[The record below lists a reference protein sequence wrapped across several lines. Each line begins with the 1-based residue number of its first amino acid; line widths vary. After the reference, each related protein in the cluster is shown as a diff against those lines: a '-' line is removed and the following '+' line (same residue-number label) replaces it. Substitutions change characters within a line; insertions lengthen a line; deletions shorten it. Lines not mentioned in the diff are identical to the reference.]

1 MTYRSTLVA
10 MFAIGS
16 STGCMVGDM
25 TPLDVGPSAVDAPDI
40 PADVF
45 VTLKPPVDAHA
56 ELCANDNM
64 DPNFPNDA
72 DRITKMF
79 CQDLVAGGSIPNV
92 TGLADLQALLGLTFA
107 DRTAS
112 GGNGTGGNPGFAI
125 LGHSSALTAR
135 KVSSITPTA
144 FVFTPLPP
152 DGTKPSGYVF
162 LAYDPGE
169 QFVEVASHNPTGDD
183 VNLYIVLFDKACTT
197 APGGCTPTDLL
208 TPALTQGWSNVR
220 VYESSTALNNTIADC
235 RQCHAPHDADPLM
248 LRMQENTPPFTHWFS
263 TQTDG
268 GQALLADFHAAHG
281 TSEDYGPIPAA
292 LVDKSDPAL
301 MAKTISGDGFGT
313 QPNAFDSAAI
323 EAEVVATCPTQ
334 PAQNVPRGWSQ
345 TWSNAYTAAEGGQ
358 FIAAPYH
365 DVKVT
370 DPDKLAKMTE
380 AYAAWRAGK
389 TATIPDI
396 RDVFLDAGLRD
407 MGFAPTAG
415 ADGSA
420 LLVQMC
426 QQCHNANLDPT
437 ISRDNFLVDKLS
449 SMSAAEKQIA
459 IERLDKS
466 KTPLTS
472 RLTMPPTLFR
482 TITDDE
488 RQAMID
494 ALSK

>member
-10 MFAIGS
+10 MFAIGA
-16 STGCMVGDM
+16 TPGCMVGD
-25 TPLDVGPSAVDAPDI
+25 TAPLDVGPSTVVPPEI

-45 VTLKPPVDAHA
+45 VTLNPPAAAHD
-56 ELCANDNM
+56 ELCANDGM
-64 DPNFPNDA
+64 HPAFPNDA
-72 DRITKMF
+72 DRITKEF
-79 CQDLVAGGSIPNV
+79 CQDLVPGGSIPQV
-92 TGLADLQALLGLTFA
+92 HGLADLQALLGLTFA
-107 DRTAS
+107 DRSAN

-144 FVFTPLPP
+144 FVFTPPP
-152 DGTKPSGYVF
+152 PPGTKPSGYVF

-169 QFVEVASHNPTGDD
+169 QFVEVASHDPTADA

-235 RQCHAPHDADPLM
+235 RQCHAPDDAQPLM
-248 LRMQENTPPFTHWFS
+248 LRMQESSPPFTHWFS
-263 TQTDG
+263 AKTDG
-268 GQALLADFHAAHG
+268 GRALLADFHAAHG
-281 TSEDYGPIPAA
+281 TDEDYGPIPAA
-292 LVDKSDPAL
+292 LVDHSDPAL
-301 MAKTISGDGFGT
+301 MAQAIGDAGFAA
-313 QPNAFDSAAI
+313 QPNPFDSAAF
-323 EAEVVATCPTQ
+323 EAEVQAIAPGQ
-334 PAQNVPRGWSQ
+334 PSVNVPRGWSQ
-345 TWSNAYTAAEGGQ
+345 TWDGAYTAAEGGQ

-370 DPDKLAKMTE
+370 DPDKLAKMTQ
-380 AYAAWRAGK
+380 AYQAWRTGQA
-389 TATIPDI
+389 ATIPDI

-415 ADGSA
+415 ADGQA

-426 QQCHNANLDPT
+426 QQCHHASLDPT
-437 ISRDNFLVDKLS
+437 ISREKFLVDQLAT
-449 SMSAAEKQIA
+449 MSRIEKNVA
-459 IERLDKS
+459 IERLDPT
-466 KTPLTS
+466 KTPRTS
-472 RLTMPPTLFR
+472 RLTMPPPLFR
-482 TITDDE
+482 TITDEE

-494 ALSK
+494 ALAK